1 MKEVWDSRYSQ
12 AEYIYGIKPNE
23 YLKSFLEKHKP
34 GSILLPADGEGRNS
48 VYAAKVG
55 WQVDAFDFSES
66 AQKKAIQL
74 AQINNVDINYTVSDI
89 LHYKTMSSFD
99 LIALVYLHLIPNIRA
114 EFFSRL
120 STMLKPSGYIL
131 LEAFSKNQL
140 KNSSGGPK
148 DINLLYDL
156 TEIQKDFKYFK
167 IIELIEAEIFL
178 DEGDLHKGKA
188 NVIRLLAQ
196 KV

>member
-12 AEYIYGIKPNE
+12 NEYIYGIKPNE
-23 YLKSFLEKHKP
+23 YLKSFLETNKP

-55 WQVDAFDFSES
+55 WQVDAFDYSES
-66 AQKKAIQL
+66 AQKKALQL
-74 AQINNVDINYTVSDI
+74 AKLNKVSINYTVSDVMNFSTTNS
-89 LHYKTMSSFD
+89 YD
-99 LIALVYLHLIPNIRA
+99 LIALVYLHLIPNIRT

-120 STMLKPSGYIL
+120 STMLKPDGYIL

-148 DINLLYDL
+148 DINLLYNL
-156 TEIQKDFKYFK
+156 TEINNDFQNLKNK
-167 IIELIEAEIFL
+167 ELIETEIFL
-178 DEGDLHKGKA
+178 DEGDLHQGKA

-196 KV
+196 KI

>member
-12 AEYIYGIKPNE
+12 TEYIYGIKPNE
-23 YLKSFLEKHKP
+23 YLKSFLETNNS
-34 GSILLPADGEGRNS
+34 GSILLPADGEGRNA
-48 VYAAKVG
+48 VYAAKIG
-55 WQVDAFDFSES
+55 WKVDAFDYSES
-66 AQKKAIQL
+66 ARNKAIQL
-74 AQINNVDINYTVSDI
+74 AKVNNVDINYSVSDV
-89 LHYKTMSSFD
+89 LHFSTTSSYD
-99 LIALVYLHLIPNIRA
+99 LIALVYLHLITDIRIQ
-114 EFFSRL
+114 FFAKL
-120 STMLKPSGYIL
+120 SSLLKPGGHIL

-156 TEIQKDFKYFK
+156 AEIKKDFQGLEIK
-167 IIELIEAEIFL
+167 ELIEAEIFL
-178 DEGDLHKGKA
+178 DEGDLHQGKA